1 MIIGTP
7 RPEIHACLSARYGE
21 IPAQGHHSREI
32 KRGGSP
38 ETVMTEPNEISHSAG
53 NEMSRNDVGE
63 PTGQIL
69 EALNLVDRLR
79 LERKVKELKGQEII

>member
-1 MIIGTP
+1 
-7 RPEIHACLSARYGE
+7 
-21 IPAQGHHSREI
+21 
-32 KRGGSP
+32 
-38 ETVMTEPNEISHSAG
+38 MTEPNEISHSAG